1 MERLTE
7 RSIGCFGYDLINAKH
22 SEQEFGN
29 YDAFYNYSMAVK
41 KLGEYEDA
49 EEQGLLLR
57 LPCPIGS
64 TIYKFEYP
72 SYVDAD
78 GNEWTTLDKERAT
91 VAPLKFALCHLNRI
105 GDLYYLTKAE
115 AEQALAKMKGV

>member
-7 RSIGCFGYDLINAKH
+7 RSIGCFGYDLINADH

-57 LPCPIGS
+57 LPCKVGDKIYRFWYVCNTAYRIQEH
-64 TIYKFEYP
+64 TIKTLSHVVALME
-72 SYVDAD
+72 D
-78 GNEWTTLDKERAT
+78 GA
-91 VAPLKFALCHLNRI
+91 F
-105 GDLYYLTKAE
+105 GDTAFLTKQE
-115 AEQALAKMKGV
+115 AERALAKMKGE